1 VSGRGYVL
9 AALLS
14 GSQMLSALH
23 AAEMPDGGLLEFL
36 GSVDTQDQAWHD
48 YLARVDIDKVARRA
62 ANGPN
67 NPVGTPAQ
75 PAADPPPAPPPK
87 PTPPAAP
94 P

>member
-1 VSGRGYVL
+1 MSGRGYVL

-14 GSQMLSALH
+14 GTQMLSVLH

-48 YLARVDIDKVARRA
+48 YLARVDIDKVARRS

-67 NPVGTPAQ
+67 NPIGTKGQ
-75 PAADPPPAPPPK
+75 PAADPPAAPPPK
-87 PTPPAAP
+87 PTQPVTPP
-94 P
+94 

>member
-1 VSGRGYVL
+1 MSGRGYVL

-14 GSQMLSALH
+14 GTQMLSVLH

-67 NPVGTPAQ
+67 NPIGNKVQ
-75 PAADPPPAPPPK
+75 PPADPPPPPK
-87 PTPPAAP
+87 PTQPVTPP
-94 P
+94 